1 MGMLTQERYQLILQ
15 LLGERRTVTVA
26 ELTRAL
32 GASEATVRRDLNAL
46 AAMGRLNKVHGGAT
60 ALGGSILSVEEDV
73 STKSALH
80 VAEKQAIGQYAAS
93 LIEHDDFVY
102 IDAGTTTGKLID
114 YLGEVRATFV
124 TNGIDHARRLAQRGL
139 KTYLLGGQFK
149 LSTEAIVGAAAV
161 QGLRQ
166 YNFTKCF
173 MGANGVDISAGF
185 TTPDTEEAILKSE
198 AVNRSYLAFVLA
210 DASKFGLVSPVT
222 FASLASCCILTDHLP
237 DESYRAN
244 TMIKEVTQ
252 EAG

>member
-1 MGMLTQERYQLILQ
+1 LLTQERYQLILQ
-15 LLGERRTVTVA
+15 LLGERKTITVA
-26 ELTRAL
+26 ELTQAL
-32 GASEATVRRDLNAL
+32 GASEATVRRDLNTL
-46 AAMGRLNKVHGGAT
+46 AGMGRLNKVHGGAT
-60 ALGGSILSVEEDV
+60 ALGGSILVTEADV
-73 STKSALH
+73 STKSTLH
-80 VAEKQAIGQYAAS
+80 VSEKQVIGQYAAS

-114 YLGEVRATFV
+114 CLGDVRATFV

-173 MGANGVDISAGF
+173 MGTNGVDASAGF
-185 TTPDTEEAILKSE
+185 TTPDTEEAILKAE
-198 AVNRSYLAFVLA
+198 AVGRSYLAFVLA
-210 DASKFGLVSPVT
+210 DESKFGLVSPVT
-222 FASLASCCILTDHLP
+222 FAPLTGCCILTNHLP
-237 DESYRAN
+237 DESYRAH
-244 TMIKEVTQ
+244 TVIKVVTQ